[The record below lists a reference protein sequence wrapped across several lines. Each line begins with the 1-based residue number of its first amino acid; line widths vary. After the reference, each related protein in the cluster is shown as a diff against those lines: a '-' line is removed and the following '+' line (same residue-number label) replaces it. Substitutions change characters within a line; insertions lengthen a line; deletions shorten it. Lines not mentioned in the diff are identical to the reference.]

1 MAKTQLETDLK
12 FNNEELIVLKMN
24 NDKISSLNNQK
35 LICRKTYLD
44 KEINNWKEKYNTLK
58 LDLKNKEDKLNKEI
72 SLLKENNKK

>member
-35 LICRKTYLD
+35 LRYLD